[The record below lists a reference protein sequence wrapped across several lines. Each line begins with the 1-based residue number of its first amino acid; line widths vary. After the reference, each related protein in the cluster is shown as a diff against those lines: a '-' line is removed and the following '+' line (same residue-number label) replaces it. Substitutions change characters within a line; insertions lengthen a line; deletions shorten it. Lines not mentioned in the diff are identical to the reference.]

1 MSFASTSVQTTRHK
15 YLKAL
20 HEHTGRNVIAYYSGF
35 LTKGGYPGSEVT
47 DDDKNG
53 LMLAIHELDRSKGL
67 DIILHTQG
75 GSIAA
80 AESIVDY
87 LRKMFG
93 TNIRALVPGMAMS
106 AGTMIALSC
115 REILMGKHS
124 NLGPID
130 PQIGGIPALGVTQE
144 FERAYREIKADPLRA
159 QVWGPI
165 LAKYRPSFISD
176 CENAVAW
183 SKEFVARELENC
195 MFNGLKTASRR
206 AKKVVDSL
214 SDYDGN
220 KRHERHVHAE
230 ECKSLGIRIKDIEAN
245 DALQDALL
253 SVHHCYMYTLTNTS
267 AFKLIENHGGVGYVR
282 NVGSAS

>member
-1 MSFASTSVQTTRHK
+1 M
-15 YLKAL
+15 
-20 HEHTGRNVIAYYSGF
+20 
-35 LTKGGYPGSEVT
+35 GSE
-47 DDDKNG
+47 
-53 LMLAIHELDRSKGL
+53 MC
-67 DIILHTQG
+67 
-75 GSIAA
+75 
-80 AESIVDY
+80 
-87 LRKMFG
+87 
-93 TNIRALVPGMAMS
+93 IRDS
-106 AGTMIALSC
+106 
-115 REILMGKHS
+115 
-124 NLGPID
+124 
-130 PQIGGIPALGVTQE
+130 LGVTQE